1 MATVSEINQFD
12 RCKELVDVMGLDL
25 TVGTSFRLKDAKCVF
40 LGEFFDSKELYYY
53 LCGYLAGFED
63 GKFSA
68 RKEQT
73 NA

>member
-1 MATVSEINQFD
+1 MATASEINQFD
-12 RCKELVDVMGLDL
+12 RCKELVESMGLGL
-25 TVGTSFRLKDAKCVF
+25 TIGTAFRLKDANGVF
-40 LGEFFDSKELYYY
+40 LGAFSDSKELYYY
-53 LCGYLAGFED
+53 LCGYQAGFGD